1 MVPLYSLE
9 GDADGV
15 CKMLIKDEMYEEE
28 DGVSSI
34 GGATKAVGKGWID
47 GLPSVS
53 RPVLI
58 IPTVPRSFSGAI
70 VVGGN

>member
-58 IPTVPRSFSGAI
+58 IWQLGQSLIGKGPNGD
-70 VVGGN
+70 